1 MSQQINLF
9 NPIFLKKKRY
19 FSAVTMAQALGLIF
33 VGTAVLGAYTNF
45 RLSQLGK
52 EAETTTTQLAA
63 VQAQVN
69 KVDAQY
75 GPREKSKVLEEEV
88 QKTEADVKAL
98 QQVFAVMENGD
109 FGNTQGYGE
118 YMRAFGRQI
127 LSGVWLT
134 GFSIYGAGSAISL
147 QGRALKPDLVAV
159 YITRLKREP
168 ILQGKSFSALD
179 IHAPQAI
186 QSAKADSIAGKQQS
200 AVGYVSF
207 SLRSSGAMADQAVQS
222 GATKQ

>member
-19 FSAVTMAQALGLIF
+19 FSAVTMVQALGLIF

-52 EAETTTTQLAA
+52 EAVTTTAQLAA

-75 GPREKSKVLEEEV
+75 GPREKSKSLEEEV
-88 QKTEADVKAL
+88 QKAEAAVKAL
-98 QQVFAVMENGD
+98 QQVFAVMEKGD

-118 YMRAFGRQI
+118 YMRAFARQI
-127 LSGVWLT
+127 VSGVWLT
-134 GFSIYGAGSAISL
+134 GFSISGAGSEISL
-147 QGRALKPDLVAV
+147 QGRALKPDLVAA
-159 YITRLKREP
+159 YITRLKRES

-179 IHAPQAI
+179 IQAPQAV
-186 QSAKADSIAGKQQS
+186 QSAKADPITGKQQT
-200 AVGYVSF
+200 AAGYISF
-207 SLRSSGAMADQAVQS
+207 SLRSSGATAGQAVPS
-222 GATKQ
+222 GGTKQ

>member
-52 EAETTTTQLAA
+52 EAETTTAQLTA

-75 GPREKSKVLEEEV
+75 GPREKSKSLEEEV
-88 QKTEADVKAL
+88 QNAEAAVKAL
-98 QQVFAVMENGD
+98 QQVFAVMEKGD
-109 FGNTQGYGE
+109 FGNTQGYAE
-118 YMRAFGRQI
+118 YMQAFARQI
-127 LSGVWLT
+127 VSGVWLT
-134 GFSIYGAGSAISL
+134 GFSIYGAGSDISL
-147 QGRALKPDLVAV
+147 QGRALKPDLVAA
-159 YITRLKREP
+159 YITRLKRES
-168 ILQGKSFSALD
+168 ILQGKSFSALEMQ
-179 IHAPQAI
+179 APLAI
-186 QSAKADSIAGKQQS
+186 RSAKSDPATSKQQT
-200 AVGYVSF
+200 AAGYIGF
-207 SLRSSGAMADQAVQS
+207 SLRSSGATTDQAVPA

>member
-19 FSAVTMAQALGLIF
+19 FSAVTMVQALGLIF

-52 EAETTTTQLAA
+52 EAVTTTAQLAA
-63 VQAQVN
+63 VQAQAN

-75 GPREKSKVLEEEV
+75 GPRQKSKALEEEV
-88 QKTEADVKAL
+88 QKAEAAAKAL
-98 QQVFAVMENGD
+98 QQVFAVMEKGD

-118 YMRAFGRQI
+118 YMHAFARQI
-127 LSGVWLT
+127 VSGVWLT
-134 GFSIYGAGSAISL
+134 GFSIYGAGSDISL
-147 QGRALKPDLVAV
+147 QGRALKPDLVAA

-168 ILQGKSFSALD
+168 ILQGKSFSALEMQ
-179 IHAPQAI
+179 APLVI
-186 QSAKADSIAGKQQS
+186 GSAKSDPAMGKQQT
-200 AVGYVSF
+200 AAGYISF
-207 SLRSSGAMADQAVQS
+207 SLRSSGATADQAVPF